1 VELGGLG
8 SPDAVGF
15 IGGID
20 GVGRRGVGER
30 TDRRGPCVSEGRERR
45 HRGRKARIKEENL
58 FCEIRQRRARGEWA
72 VEGMMAY
79 ECVPVQ
85 QPRLAGL
92 ISIGKIQRFFFIFKF
107 K

>member
-8 SPDAVGF
+8 RPDAVGF

-72 VEGMMAY
+72 VEGNDGLRM
-79 ECVPVQ
+79 C
-85 QPRLAGL
+85 AGAAASAGWADFYRK
-92 ISIGKIQRFFFIFKF
+92 ISKVFFIFKF